1 MTTRYERYADEIAEL
16 IRRQTLRAGD
26 RLPSVRQASAA
37 RGISPSTV
45 FEAYYLLE
53 ARGLVEARARS
64 GYYVKAAGATPPP
77 LGLAMPGDAT
87 EVAISDLVFQV
98 LGNSGRPE
106 LVPLGSAFPSPVLFP
121 LAALARHLGQGMREL
136 PPGRLVQDLAPGNDD
151 LRRQIVRRY
160 GIDGTPVSA
169 EEIVMTNGAMEAL
182 GLCLQVVT
190 EPGDVVAVESPTF
203 YAALQALER
212 LQLRALEVPT
222 DAREG
227 VDLDA
232 LADMLARHRV
242 KACWFMPSFQNPL
255 GALMPQAKRQA
266 LVELLARHAVPLIE
280 DDVYAE
286 LHAEARKPAPAKAFD
301 RAGLVMHCGSFSK
314 CLAPGYRVGWVAAGR
329 FAQRVER
336 LRLMSSLS
344 PALPSQQ
351 AVAGYLAEGGYD
363 RHLRRLR
370 RRLADTR
377 RAMTA
382 AVRQHFPPG
391 TRVNEPQGGYFL
403 WVELPPSV
411 DALELHRRA
420 LAQGISLAPG
430 PLFSPTAGFAHCIRL
445 NHGHADDPRIDA
457 AVRTVGALARAMV

>member
-16 IRRQTLRAGD
+16 IRSQALRAGD
-26 RLPSVRQASAA
+26 RLPSVRQASAS

-53 ARGLVEARARS
+53 ARGLIEARARS
-64 GYYVKAAGATPPP
+64 GYYVKATMATPSWAPT
-77 LGLAMPGDAT
+77 MPRDAT

-98 LGNSGRPE
+98 LGSSGRPD
-106 LVPLGSAFPSPVLFP
+106 LVPLGSAFPSPALFP
-121 LAALARHLGQGMREL
+121 LATLARHLGQGMRAL
-136 PPGRLVQDLAPGNDD
+136 PPERLVQDLAPGNDD

-160 GIDGTPVSA
+160 GIDGIPVA
-169 EEIVMTNGAMEAL
+169 PDEIVMTNGAMEAL
-182 GLCLQVVT
+182 GLCLQAVT

-212 LQLRALEVPT
+212 LKLRALEVPT
-222 DAREG
+222 DARDG

-232 LADMLARHRV
+232 LAGLLARHRV

-266 LVELLARHAVPLIE
+266 LIDLLARHEVPLIE

-286 LHAEARKPAPAKAFD
+286 LHADARKPLPAKAFD

-351 AVAGYLAEGGYD
+351 AVAVYLAEGGYD

-370 RRLADTR
+370 RRLADSR
-377 RAMTA
+377 RAMAA
-382 AVRQHFPPG
+382 AVRQHFPVG
-391 TRVNEPQGGYFL
+391 TRVHEPQGGYL
-403 WVELPPSV
+403 VWVELPPSV

-420 LAQGISLAPG
+420 LVQGISVAPG

-445 NHGHADDPRIDA
+445 NHGHVDDPRIDG
-457 AVRTVGALARAMV
+457 AVQTLGALAHAMA